1 MCPLVQARIGHS
13 RIRKSKANLNMHEP
27 NHKIIIVRKTIQSL
41 LKKKKTATL
50 SNQNPN
56 PAKATSTRVF

>member
-1 MCPLVQARIGHS
+1 VPTGPGKDRTLKNKKI
-13 RIRKSKANLNMHEP
+13 KANLNMHEP

-41 LKKKKTATL
+41 LKKKKNATL